1 MSVSQGN
8 SKINKWTQSNL
19 QAFIQDRKTDKM
31 KIQLMDSEKISANDV
46 TDKGLI
52 SKINRQLIYNS
63 VTNKQP
69 N

>member
-8 SKINKWTQSNL
+8 SKINEWTQSNL